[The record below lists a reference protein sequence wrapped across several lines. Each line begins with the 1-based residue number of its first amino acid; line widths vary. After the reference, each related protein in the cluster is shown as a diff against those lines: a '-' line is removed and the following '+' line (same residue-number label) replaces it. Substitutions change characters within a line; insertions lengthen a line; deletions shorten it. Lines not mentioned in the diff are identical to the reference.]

1 MSVADKVVVITGG
14 TRGIGLAV
22 AEECARQGGR
32 IVVCGTNEPRLS
44 EAVSRI
50 TAAGSAP
57 AMGLVADVTDYA
69 AVERLRDAAFAS
81 YGRID
86 VWFNNAG
93 MSLGYRPVD
102 EEPPEDLARIV
113 TVNLTGHL
121 YGCRAILPHF
131 RERGGYL
138 MNMAGR
144 GYRGEATPHTAAYA
158 ATKTAIVSLTRS
170 LAAENK
176 SVPNLSVNAF
186 VPGMVE
192 TDFYRDLSVSPRLE
206 RTKDNW
212 RFAMDAFGVPLETVA
227 TEGARHL
234 GEEPGRRTGKVISL
248 LTPARTIR
256 GVAKMA
262 YYSMSGKMV
271 RE

>member
-1 MSVADKVVVITGG
+1 MSVAGKVVVITGG

-22 AEECARQGGR
+22 AEECARSGAR
-32 IVVCGTNEPRLS
+32 VVVCGVCEDRLAD
-44 EAVSRI
+44 AVARI
-50 TAAGSAP
+50 SNAGSTP
-57 AMGLVADVTDYA
+57 AEGIVADVSDFNS
-69 AVERLRDAAFAS
+69 VERLRDFALDRC
-81 YGRID
+81 GRVD

-93 MSLGYRPVD
+93 ISLGYHPVD
-102 EEPPEDLARIV
+102 EQPAEDLARIV
-113 TVNLTGHL
+113 STNLTGHIF
-121 YGCRAILPHF
+121 GCRVILPYF

-144 GYRGEATPHTAAYA
+144 GYRGEATPHTAIYA

-176 SVPNLSVNAF
+176 GIGNLSINAL

-206 RTKDNW
+206 KTKDNW
-212 RFAMDAFGVPLETVA
+212 RFALDAFGVPLETVA
-227 TEGARHL
+227 TEGARLL
-234 GEEPGRRTGKVISL
+234 GEEPGRRTGEVISL
-248 LTPARTIR
+248 LTTSRTMR

-262 YYSMSGKMV
+262 WYSMTGKMV